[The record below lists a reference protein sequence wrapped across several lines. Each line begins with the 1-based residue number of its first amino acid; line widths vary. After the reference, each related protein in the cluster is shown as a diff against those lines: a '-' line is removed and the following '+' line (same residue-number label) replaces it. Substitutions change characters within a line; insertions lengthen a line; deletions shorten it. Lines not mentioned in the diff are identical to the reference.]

1 MPDFTY
7 ENRALELSIFA
18 ALSNSAGFP
27 VPELTASRAGSFQLT
42 ALHGF
47 NIASFGTD
55 LWFDRFVRLKHLE
68 RFQRLHLRRGLLLN
82 SATSAAEMY
91 LLFAIKW
98 VRSQPRFS

>member
-1 MPDFTY
+1 MLHNRMPDFTY

-47 NIASFGTD
+47 NIASFGTEKN
-55 LWFDRFVRLKHLE
+55 FE
-68 RFQRLHLRRGLLLN
+68 GEP
-82 SATSAAEMY
+82 S
-91 LLFAIKW
+91 
-98 VRSQPRFS
+98 